1 MSLISPL
8 SLHLFR
14 VSASYRLAG
23 DGEVMFDQ
31 RLEGRTRSEVGR
43 HQQSYQAIP
52 GVGDECDLSADAIV
66 FGARVLR
73 PRLAELFSRFA
84 PAVGNQIA
92 PAVAAISGLGIN
104 LEFQAVIGAGAG
116 VPIDPLG
123 LYLRVLDSEGAIL
136 VGTRRGQAHPRWPA
150 LSKVANP
157 DGALELRLADNFP
170 PLAESFFDEIDAL
183 LTQLGQECAAA
194 PKVA

>member
-14 VSASYRLAG
+14 VSASYRLDA
-23 DGEVMFDQ
+23 DSEVVFDQ
-31 RLEGRTRSEVGR
+31 RLEGRTRSEVGQ
-43 HQQSYQAIP
+43 HQPYQAIP
-52 GVGDECDLSADAIV
+52 GVGDECDLTDDAIV

-73 PRLAELFSRFA
+73 PRLAELFSRLA

-92 PAVAAISGLGIN
+92 PAVVAISGLGIN
-104 LEFQAVIGAGAG
+104 LEFGAIIGAGAG
-116 VPIDPLG
+116 APIDPLG
-123 LYLRVLDSEGAIL
+123 AYLRVLDSEGEIL
-136 VGTRRGQAHPRWPA
+136 VGMGRGQAHPRWPV

-157 DGALELRLADNFP
+157 GGALELRLADDFP
-170 PLAESFFDEIDAL
+170 PLAERFFDAMEAL
-183 LTQLGQECAAA
+183 LIQLDQECATS